1 MTTTMPIQGTVC
13 NIMVNHHMAKQQI
26 KFEIS
31 SFSYSGDILGG
42 GAENLNR
49 SRDHNCAYFRT
60 VCYQW
65 AWTSY
70 DQVVYQ
76 I

>member
-42 GAENLNR
+42 GLK
-49 SRDHNCAYFRT
+49 
-60 VCYQW
+60 
-65 AWTSY
+65 
-70 DQVVYQ
+70 